1 MHTNVILIGMP
12 GAGKSTVGV
21 LLAKQLQ
28 MDYADTDILIQRRE
42 GRRLQEIIAAV
53 GLDGFCDVEAR
64 HILALRLRHTVIAT
78 GGSVVYR
85 GAAMAHLQAMGR
97 IAYLETPPPVLAQ
110 RLGDLAVRGVV
121 LRPGQGLEDLYRE
134 RDALY
139 RRFADLTVACDALS
153 AEQVNRKLAGMLV
166 RRETCNDANTC

>member
-1 MHTNVILIGMP
+1 MNTNVILIGMP

-78 GGSVVYR
+78 GGSVVYYDR
-85 GAAMAHLQAMGR
+85 AMASLVKNGT
-97 IAYLETPPPVLAQ
+97 IVYLKLPLAELAG
-110 RLGDLAVRGVV
+110 RLGDLNARGVV
-121 LRPGQGLEDLYRE
+121 LEPGETLP
-134 RDALY
+134 ALY
-139 RRFADLTVACDALS
+139 DKRTPLYEQWADITVQLS
-153 AEQVNRKLAGMLV
+153 GLNHEASARAILEKI
-166 RRETCNDANTC
+166 T